1 MPAVS
6 CGHLR
11 VIELL
16 NVLNTALRTGRVSM
30 LSYFLAVLAACANA
44 TSSVLQRKA
53 NQKVPQDENASGKQ
67 TRGLLHE
74 PVWFGGI
81 AAITV
86 GFLLQASAL
95 GAGEL
100 AVVEPILVLE
110 LPLTLILA
118 GWVFG
123 SSAMGWREWL
133 STLAM
138 TVGLAGL
145 LYFLDPSPGRTDQVH
160 LYVWVIGIAANLA
173 LVGALVVWGR
183 KGPAG
188 RG

>member
-6 CGHLR
+6 RGHLR

-16 NVLNTALRTGRVSM
+16 NVLTTALRTGRVSM

-53 NQKVPQDENASGKQ
+53 NQKVPQDENASWKQ
-67 TRGLLHE
+67 IRRLLRQ
-74 PVWFGGI
+74 PVWFAGI

-100 AVVEPILVLE
+100 SVVEPVLVLE
-110 LPLTLILA
+110 LPFTLIVA
-118 GWVFG
+118 FRVFRSRLG
-123 SSAMGWREWL
+123 PREWAP
-133 STLAM
+133 TAAM
-138 TVGLAGL
+138 TAGLAGL
-145 LYFLDPSPGRTDQVH
+145 LYLLAPS
-160 LYVWVIGIAANLA
+160 A
-173 LVGALVVWGR
+173 GAPPRLH
-183 KGPAG
+183 
-188 RG
+188 